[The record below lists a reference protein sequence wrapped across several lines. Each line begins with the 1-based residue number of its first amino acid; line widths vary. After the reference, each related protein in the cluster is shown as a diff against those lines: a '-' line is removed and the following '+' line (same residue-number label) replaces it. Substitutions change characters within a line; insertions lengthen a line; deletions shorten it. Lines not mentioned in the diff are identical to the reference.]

1 MQTYRSWVIDEEKYQ
16 RVLDREELSW
26 NRREDIL
33 M

>member
-1 MQTYRSWVIDEEKYQ
+1 MQTYRSWVIDEEKHQ
-16 RVLDREELSW
+16 RVLDREELAW